1 MARIVVGGLQ
11 HETNTFAPQPATFDA
26 FLRPGGW
33 PGLVEG
39 AALPAAMAGINL
51 PISGFIEAAE
61 DLGHEIAPLLWAAA
75 TPSGCVTEDAFERL
89 AAMLLARLG
98 QAEPFAAV
106 YLDLH
111 GAMVCEHLDDGEAE
125 LLARVRCAIGDRL
138 LVASLDLHANVSDAM
153 VAAADLLIAYRTYPH
168 IDLAD
173 TGRRAADRLDAWLD
187 RPRPPAKAHIKP
199 PFLIPIPWQ
208 CTEAEPACGLYAMLA
223 ALERETGAELSLCM
237 GFPAADIPECG
248 PSVLA
253 YAGDPG
259 VAQTVAQRLAGAL
272 DAAEPAFAG
281 RLWAPDEAVAH
292 AMRRVSGRP
301 ILLADTQDNP
311 GAGGTSDTTGLLA
324 ALVAADAEE
333 AVVALICDLEA
344 AAAAHAAGEGARLE
358 LALGGRHG
366 PQGVVPLRA
375 EGAVERLSD
384 GRFVATGPMFRGS
397 PMDLGPM
404 AVLRVLAGREGV
416 RVVVSSRRVQV
427 ADRAILH
434 HVGIEPAATRI
445 LAIKSSV
452 HFRADFAPIA
462 GEILIVAA
470 PGLMPADP
478 AQLPFRRLRPGVRRA
493 TRSASS

>member
-1 MARIVVGGLQ
+1 MARIAVGGLQ
-11 HETNTFAPQPATFDA
+11 HETNTFAPQPATFES

-33 PGLVEG
+33 PAMVEG
-39 AALPAAMAGINL
+39 PALPAAMAGVNL
-51 PISGFIEAAE
+51 PVGGFIEAAR

-75 TPSGCVTEDAFERL
+75 TPSGRVGEDAFERL
-89 AAMLLARLG
+89 AAMLLARLE

-125 LLARVRCAIGDRL
+125 LLVRVRRAIGDRL

-168 IDLAD
+168 VDLAD
-173 TGRRAADRLDAWLD
+173 TGRRAADRLDAWLHQ
-187 RPRPPAKAHIKP
+187 RRPPAKAHIKP

-208 CTEAEPACGLYAMLA
+208 CTEVEPARGLYAMLA

-237 GFPAADIPECG
+237 GFPAADIPDCG

-253 YAGDPG
+253 YAQDPE
-259 VAQTVAQRLAGAL
+259 VAETAAGRLAGAL
-272 DAAEPAFAG
+272 EAAEPAFAG
-281 RLWAPDEAVAH
+281 RLWAPEEAVTH
-292 AMRRVSGRP
+292 AMAQTGGQP

-311 GAGGTSDTTGLLA
+311 GAGGTSDTTGLLQ
-324 ALVAADAEE
+324 ALVAADAEG
-333 AVVALICDLEA
+333 AVVALICDPEA
-344 AAAAHAAGEGARLE
+344 AAAAYAAGEGARIALS
-358 LALGGRHG
+358 LGGRHG
-366 PQGVVPLRA
+366 PQGVVPLAA
-375 EGAVERLSD
+375 EFAVERLGD

-404 AVLRVLAGREGV
+404 AVLRVLAGRAGV

-434 HVGIEPAATRI
+434 HVGIEPAATSI
-445 LAIKSSV
+445 LALKSSV
-452 HFRADFAPIA
+452 HFRADFAGIA

-478 AQLPFRRLRPGVRRA
+478 AQLPFRRLRPGVRCRA
-493 TRSASS
+493 RPGPP